1 MLEQITPL
9 ILTYNEAPNIG
20 RTLERLRWAG
30 DVVVLDS
37 FSDDETLEIVSQFAN
52 VRVFQ
57 RKFDDFASQWSF
69 GLNETGISTEW
80 VLGIDADF
88 IMTDESIDELKSL
101 HPAATTDGYKAQL
114 TYCIHGNQLRSGL
127 LPPLTVLYR
136 RPVVSFAADGHTY
149 RVMFKGETGMLRSPI
164 LHDDRKPLRRW
175 IAAQQKYTELEGRKL
190 LASDPHKLSF
200 PDRLRRLR
208 IVAPTAVL
216 LYCLIAKGG
225 VLDGWPGFYY
235 AFQRMF
241 AELLLSL
248 QLLEHD
254 FKLKRVALDPKPEL
268 AERRSLEHDKVA
280 KVIQR
285 M

>member
-1 MLEQITPL
+1 
-9 ILTYNEAPNIG
+9 
-20 RTLERLRWAG
+20 
-30 DVVVLDS
+30 VVVLDS

-88 IMTDESIDELKSL
+88 IMTEASIEELKSL
-101 HPAATTDGYKAQL
+101 QPEATTDGYKARL
-114 TYCIHGNQLRSGL
+114 TYCIQGKRLRSGL

-136 RPVVSFAADGHTY
+136 RSAVSFAADGHTY
-149 RVMFKGETGMLRSPI
+149 RVWFKGETGMLKSPL
-164 LHDDRKPLRRW
+164 LHDDRKSLRRW
-175 IAAQQKYTELEGRKL
+175 IEAQQKYTDLEARKL
-190 LASDPHKLSF
+190 LAADPHKLSF
-200 PDRLRRLR
+200 PDRLRMLR
-208 IVAPTAVL
+208 IVAPTAAL
-216 LYCLIAKGG
+216 LYCLIVKGG

-248 QLLEHD
+248 ELLEHD
-254 FKLKRVALDPKPEL
+254 LKLKRPAPNPTPEL

-280 KVIQR
+280 KAIQR